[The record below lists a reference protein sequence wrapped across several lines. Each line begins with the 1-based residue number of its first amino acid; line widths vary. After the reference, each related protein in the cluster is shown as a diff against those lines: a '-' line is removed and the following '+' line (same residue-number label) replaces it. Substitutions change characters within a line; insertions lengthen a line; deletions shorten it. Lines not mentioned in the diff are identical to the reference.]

1 MLAPRALNTTK
12 NPVNFCSTYLSP
24 VPYFRPG
31 SDKSTPEELDPYHL
45 FFKKRALYI
54 EGYSWTENGIRMYRV
69 NRIRGIRFTPM
80 YFSVRGNYDFAIR
93 HRNAFSAFPGEHTEK
108 VAVRFSSK
116 ARPYIEE
123 SLWHHSQVIT
133 RENDGAIRF
142 EVEVAEPREVMWW
155 TFQWGAEAEVLE
167 PGWLR
172 EEAKKEIQKMG
183 SRYDVSSS
191 RSFFTNGFNT

>member
-1 MLAPRALNTTK
+1 
-12 NPVNFCSTYLSP
+12 
-24 VPYFRPG
+24 
-31 SDKSTPEELDPYHL
+31 
-45 FFKKRALYI
+45 
-54 EGYSWTENGIRMYRV
+54 MYRV

-172 EEAKKEIQKMG
+172 KEAKKEIQKMG

-191 RSFFTNGFNT
+191 RSFFTNGFKT